1 MSVKNGVSYR
11 PQNPGGGG
19 GFRRGEGEGRRGVI
33 EEEKGISHS
42 MTTNMKGE
50 RAFFVA
56 FYCVSEVN
64 KMIYIT
70 AKMSKC

>member
-1 MSVKNGVSYR
+1 MVSATALKIQEGKGV
-11 PQNPGGGG
+11 
-19 GFRRGEGEGRRGVI
+19 FEEGKGRGVI
-33 EEEKGISHS
+33 EEGKGISHS